1 MIPPSNWQLRML
13 FQIGPSE
20 IVISKT
26 IESLL
31 LNSKLVI
38 ELRVAVK
45 SISIVNQVAVE
56 SENLLVWSKYLMLG
70 AVIEP

>member
-20 IVISKT
+20 MVISKT